1 MMTKTLK
8 DLLEHAES
16 WPRED
21 QDELAE
27 YAREIQAR
35 RTGIYTMS
43 DDERAAVGKGL
54 AEADQGKFVSD
65 DVVAE
70 PINATP
76 DEGSLHPWS
85 IRGPR
90 ANY

>member
-8 DLLEHAES
+8 DLLERAEM

-27 YAREIQAR
+27 HAREIEAR
-35 RTGIYTMS
+35 RTSIYTMS
-43 DDERAAVGKGL
+43 DDERAAVDKGL

-65 DVVAE
+65 ARE
-70 PINATP
+70 N
-76 DEGSLHPWS
+76 
-85 IRGPR
+85 R
-90 ANY
+90 